1 MRRGDLA
8 RRPCVDLIFG
18 AKVLCPVLTR
28 VAAVAAGI
36 ERERPEAG
44 RSRKQTTCQERS
56 RRTPGLSPDSGGET
70 DGPRGEGKTTAWTDG
85 ATACERPV
93 GPLRVCWPQSP
104 QSPSASRTPLLLLQP
119 QATHLPIPLS
129 PAPTSP
135 SPPNPPPL
143 CSGPI
148 GQQLK
153 EHRPDQ

>member
-1 MRRGDLA
+1 MGRG
-8 RRPCVDLIFG
+8 V
-18 AKVLCPVLTR
+18 
-28 VAAVAAGI
+28 
-36 ERERPEAG
+36 RERQQPGQTAPRLVRGQWALLGCAG
-44 RSRKQTTCQERS
+44 HRAHR
-56 RRTPGLSPDSGGET
+56 
-70 DGPRGEGKTTAWTDG
+70 A
-85 ATACERPV
+85 
-93 GPLRVCWPQSP
+93 PLRPEH
-104 QSPSASRTPLLLLQP
+104 LFLLLQP